1 MLLSTGLAADAVGPN
16 DAADTGDGVG
26 GPGSDLL
33 TTDTGSPTFDAATF
47 ELDFTLDAG
56 FDGIELNYAFATEE
70 FPEFTGEGLGD
81 ALRIFVDGVSV
92 GGADTASG
100 GFLDNSGTIDADGLV
115 VPASAPLDIE
125 FDGITSTLTAVAL
138 NLDEGPHTLTIV
150 LADVDDEF
158 VDSAVFLSSLEGTI
172 IPTPSA
178 AVAGLALLAAG
189 AARRRRPAR
198 PESSPTA
205 PEQGRGG
212 WPHPAARGPAPRRQA
227 PRRQKCAT
235 AIVVRPGSC
244 ARLGIYIVGDD
255 EAPAGR
261 RCSRVAHS
269 PRECGGGGEQLCG
282 SA

>member
-1 MLLSTGLAADAVGPN
+1 MRPHTAPAATIVCTATALFLAPSGVGGAAALTVGITDDAAALAAGLSLDGVTIVGTPTLTAPRGAAGLFSAGTGDGLDAASGVLLSTGLASDAVGPN

-33 TTDTGSPTFDAATF
+33 TTSTGSPTFDAATF

-56 FDGIELNYAFATEE
+56 FDGIELSYAFATEE

-100 GFLDNSGTIDADGLV
+100 GFFDNSGTIDAEGLV

-125 FDGITSTLTAVAL
+125 FDGIKSTLTAVAL
-138 NLDEGPHTLTIV
+138 NLDEGPHTLTVV

-158 VDSAVFLSSLEGTI
+158 VDSAVFLSSLEGSI

-189 AARRRRPAR
+189 AARRRR
-198 PESSPTA
+198 TI
-205 PEQGRGG
+205 
-212 WPHPAARGPAPRRQA
+212 AA
-227 PRRQKCAT
+227 
-235 AIVVRPGSC
+235 
-244 ARLGIYIVGDD
+244 
-255 EAPAGR
+255 
-261 RCSRVAHS
+261 
-269 PRECGGGGEQLCG
+269 
-282 SA
+282 